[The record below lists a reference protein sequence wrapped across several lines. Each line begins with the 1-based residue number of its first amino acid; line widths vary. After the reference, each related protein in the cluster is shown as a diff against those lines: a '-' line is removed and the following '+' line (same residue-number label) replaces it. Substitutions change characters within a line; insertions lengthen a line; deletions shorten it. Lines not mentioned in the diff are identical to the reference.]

1 MLRLDPRRHLA
12 AAIGWAVLAIS
23 TLSALLAATV
33 AAETA
38 ERRAQADA
46 ERLLRQFA
54 AQVQQVLAAGLET
67 RRAIIEAGAAQILAS
82 RDRSAPALRAHLDA
96 LRAQFPEF
104 AGLGLADPQGLMLA
118 SVGSWP
124 LSAVPTEQ
132 PWFEHGRA
140 APFIGA
146 VRAVQPLGGNA
157 PLQVIDIA
165 APLIDGQGQRVGVLA
180 ALLSWSWVQ
189 EQQARLMQTLDPQR
203 RLDLLLAAADGTVLL
218 APSGSPLRRLAP
230 DSDLGDAGRRLV
242 GLQPLAVDTGWTV
255 AVLQDADAA
264 LGPAHATRL
273 LVFLVVLLAGLIAAL
288 SAALVTRLLTRRLAL
303 LAEQAQAV
311 QLGSSSAL
319 TPPGGDDEVS
329 RIGATLARLIAH
341 LQQEKQALTALNT
354 ELDARVTERTAR
366 IEQMASEARHAAVTR
381 ERLRLARDLHDTLA
395 HSLMALLTQVRLVR
409 KLHPRLSSTELDEEL
424 GRAEAVAA
432 SGLADAR
439 AAIGQ
444 MRHNAVEDVGLGA
457 ALRELLSRFADRTG
471 IATTFDSE
479 PLTAPLV
486 DERAAIV
493 YRIAE
498 EALHNIERHAAART
512 VQIDLSTTKSSEAR
526 VELSIRDDGL
536 GFDPARNRPG
546 HYGLQGMREQAALI
560 QADFELHSAASQGC
574 QIRLVFAP

>member
-33 AAETA
+33 AAEAA

-67 RRAIIEAGAAQILAS
+67 RRAIIEASAAQILAS
-82 RDRSAPALRAHLDA
+82 RERSEPALRSHLDA

-104 AGLGLADPQGLMLA
+104 AGLGLADPQGLTLA

-124 LSAVPTEQ
+124 VSEGTTDQ
-132 PWFEHGRA
+132 PWFQQGRA
-140 APFIGA
+140 APFIGT
-146 VRAVQPLGGNA
+146 VRAVQPLGSNA
-157 PLQVIDIA
+157 SLQVIDIA

-180 ALLSWSWVQ
+180 ALLSWSWVH

-203 RLDLLLAAADGTVLL
+203 RLDLLLAEADGTVLIT
-218 APSGSPLRRLAP
+218 PDGSSLRRLAP

-242 GLQPLAVDTGWTV
+242 GLQPSAAATGWTV

-311 QLGSSSAL
+311 QLGNSSAL

-329 RIGATLARLIAH
+329 RIGATLARLVSH

-512 VQIDLSTTKSSEAR
+512 VQIGLSTTRSSDAR
-526 VELSIRDDGL
+526 VALSIRDDGL

-546 HYGLQGMREQAALI
+546 HYGLQGMHEQAALI
-560 QADFELHSAASQGC
+560 QADFELHSAPGQGC
-574 QIRLVFAP
+574 QIRLVFAS